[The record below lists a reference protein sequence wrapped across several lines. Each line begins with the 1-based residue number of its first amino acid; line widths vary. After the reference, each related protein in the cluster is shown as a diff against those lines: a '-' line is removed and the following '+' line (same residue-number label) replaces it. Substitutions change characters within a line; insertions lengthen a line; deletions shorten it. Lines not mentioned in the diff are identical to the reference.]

1 VVKLLLTTFHERR
14 KGSTW
19 GGGKSGGGYQHN
31 VTNFFKKAMTEKCLA
46 EKFSPLLI
54 ATMSISS
61 DDSKPHISVLHFSVI
76 AFVQANLTFSS
87 CFNHLD
93 INQNKD
99 KQLENFLIVLPSIV
113 LPFEKLVTLGY
124 QHAITM
130 AGKSFDILRRTRVI
144 PQSFAQTADR
154 DGERFFGENAFT
166 PNRAQNFFLGQ
177 ILAGVLGEMDQ
188 QLHDFVIELEGLA
201 VPDQLIGIRLY
212 QPFMQLKTF
221 M

>member
-1 VVKLLLTTFHERR
+1 
-14 KGSTW
+14 
-19 GGGKSGGGYQHN
+19 
-31 VTNFFKKAMTEKCLA
+31 MTEKCLA

-113 LPFEKLVTLGY
+113 LPFEKLVTL
-124 QHAITM
+124 
-130 AGKSFDILRRTRVI
+130 DILSAVRM
-144 PQSFAQTADR
+144 TALRFPPKR
-154 DGERFFGENAFT
+154 DYLIFEK
-166 PNRAQNFFLGQ
+166 
-177 ILAGVLGEMDQ
+177 
-188 QLHDFVIELEGLA
+188 ELDKHSLL
-201 VPDQLIGIRLY
+201 LIIFYL
-212 QPFMQLKTF
+212 
-221 M
+221 

>member
-1 VVKLLLTTFHERR
+1 VENVAQVSSPADKM
-14 KGSTW
+14 S
-19 GGGKSGGGYQHN
+19 N
-31 VTNFFKKAMTEKCLA
+31 VTNFFKRAMTEKCLA

-113 LPFEKLVTLGY
+113 LPFEKLVTLDKMS
-124 QHAITM
+124 ALPPI
-130 AGKSFDILRRTRVI
+130 
-144 PQSFAQTADR
+144 
-154 DGERFFGENAFT
+154 
-166 PNRAQNFFLGQ
+166 
-177 ILAGVLGEMDQ
+177 
-188 QLHDFVIELEGLA
+188 
-201 VPDQLIGIRLY
+201 
-212 QPFMQLKTF
+212 
-221 M
+221 

>member
-1 VVKLLLTTFHERR
+1 MP
-14 KGSTW
+14 
-19 GGGKSGGGYQHN
+19 N

-113 LPFEKLVTLGY
+113 LPFEKLVTLGRMPAL
-124 QHAITM
+124 QNLR
-130 AGKSFDILRRTRVI
+130 GRDSFSRVI
-144 PQSFAQTADR
+144 
-154 DGERFFGENAFT
+154 
-166 PNRAQNFFLGQ
+166 L
-177 ILAGVLGEMDQ
+177 
-188 QLHDFVIELEGLA
+188 
-201 VPDQLIGIRLY
+201 
-212 QPFMQLKTF
+212 
-221 M
+221 